1 MTKEELKSQ
10 MLTEEARIH
19 EEIRK
24 LYPNGAGLDGIIDIN
39 RYLDLKNE
47 ITQGNTLKI
56 LWILKE
62 RGYPTN
68 KLDMEFPVK
77 DCMLY
82 LADYKEW
89 YKTYGNMCHVT
100 EGILEWQRLKDDKYL
115 SFENLPA
122 LRVETSSYSVCYDNP
137 QQFFPLDY
145 TAFLNVKKLG
155 SHSQTSNQNEINA
168 EYAKPEVQKILKE
181 QFAYINPDIVIFGNQ
196 VTKMAEDFSGVSLS
210 EFTDSGKCKCY
221 FSKQNNKLF
230 IFANH
235 PNVYGHMTN
244 EEYCNS
250 IFNAIK
256 QNAKEL
262 IK

>member
-1 MTKEELKSQ
+1 MQAEE
-10 MLTEEARIH
+10 TRIH

-47 ITQGNTLKI
+47 ITQDNTLKI

-68 KLDMEFPVK
+68 KTDMDFHIK
-77 DCMLY
+77 DCMLG
-82 LADYKEW
+82 LADYNEW
-89 YKTYGNMCHVT
+89 KRTYGNMCSVT

-115 SFENLPA
+115 DYKNLPE
-122 LRVETSSYSVCYDNP
+122 LKVEKPHNGVYYENP

-155 SHSQTSNQNEINA
+155 SHGKTSKQSEINA
-168 EYAKPEVQKILKE
+168 EYANPAVQKILKE

-196 VTKMAEDFSGVSLS
+196 VTKLAEDFSGVSLS
-210 EFTDSGKCKCY
+210 EFTDSRNCKYY

-262 IK
+262 LK

>member
-1 MTKEELKSQ
+1 MTKEEQKSQ
-10 MLTEEARIH
+10 MLSEEARIH

-24 LYPNGAGLDGIIDIN
+24 LYPNGAGLDGIIDIDC
-39 RYLDLKNE
+39 YLGLKEPISTNL
-47 ITQGNTLKI
+47 LKI

-68 KLDMEFPVK
+68 KPNMEFSVK
-77 DCMLY
+77 ACMLG
-82 LADYKEW
+82 LADYNDWKR
-89 YKTYGNMCHVT
+89 TYGNMCSVT

-115 SFENLPA
+115 DYKNLPE
-122 LRVETSSYSVCYDNP
+122 LKVEKPHNGVYYENP

-155 SHSQTSNQNEINA
+155 SHGKTSEQSEINA

-210 EFTDSGKCKCY
+210 EFTYSGKCKYY
-221 FSKQNNKLF
+221 FSKRNNKLF